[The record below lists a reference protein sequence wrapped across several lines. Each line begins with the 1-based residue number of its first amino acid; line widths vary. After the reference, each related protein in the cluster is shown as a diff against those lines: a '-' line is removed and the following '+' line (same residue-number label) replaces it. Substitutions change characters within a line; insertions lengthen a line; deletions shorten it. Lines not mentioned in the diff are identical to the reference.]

1 MNQALVT
8 QYLHSRGGVAL
19 MWVIAIAAS
28 YVALSLGAVEP
39 FTGNGGV
46 ALPSANNWLEGG
58 GTVSWS
64 VSIALNAVIAVFAI
78 GINRTFNVLRS
89 MTMLFGG
96 LYAVMMA
103 ATPALLGQLYGGT
116 VMALVLLMCQF
127 ILYTMYAYP
136 GYPRRVFLMFFLL
149 SLTALTVR
157 AAMFYMPVLLIGCLQ
172 MRIFNWRTLLAALI
186 GLITPGWIL
195 LGLGLVTVDQF
206 VWPELGNVF
215 PLFDK
220 GEMLPIYFATGFT
233 MLLGVLATLANLV
246 KMLSY
251 NARTRALNGF
261 ISVSLIATVLLVL
274 FDWSDALIYVP
285 MLNILTAI
293 QVSHFLSHYAKTRHG
308 YLPVVGIILAYIVI
322 YQWSI

>member
-1 MNQALVT
+1 MNQAQVT

-19 MWVIAIAAS
+19 MWVMAIVAS

-46 ALPSANNWLEGG
+46 ALPSANNWLKAGG
-58 GTVSWS
+58 IASWS
-64 VSIALNAVIAVFAI
+64 VSIVLNAAIALLAI

-96 LYAVMMA
+96 LYALMMG

-116 VMALVLLMCQF
+116 VMALVLLICQF
-127 ILYTMYAYP
+127 LLYTMYAYP
-136 GYPRRVFLMFFLL
+136 GYPQRVFLIFFMM

-157 AAMFYMPVLLIGCLQ
+157 AAMFYIPVLLIGCLQ
-172 MRIFNWRTLLAALI
+172 MRIFNWRTVLAALI

-195 LGLGLVTVDQF
+195 LGLGLVPIDQF
-206 VWPELGNVF
+206 MWPELGNVF

-220 GEMLPIYFATGFT
+220 GEMLPIYFAVSFT

-285 MLNILTAI
+285 VLNILTAV
-293 QVSHFLSHYAKTRHG
+293 QVAHFLSHYAKSRHG
-308 YLPVVGIILAYIVI
+308 YLSVVGIILVYMAI